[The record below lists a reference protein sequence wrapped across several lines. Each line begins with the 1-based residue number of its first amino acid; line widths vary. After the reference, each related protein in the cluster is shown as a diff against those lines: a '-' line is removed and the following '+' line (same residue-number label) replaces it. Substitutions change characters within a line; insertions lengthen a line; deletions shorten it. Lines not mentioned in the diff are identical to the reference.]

1 MLTCFDDF
9 LAVAEAGGTEVFPVL
24 PDHVTTSAQDLCLLS
39 FANDRVS
46 PMMMED
52 TEKREEGEKARSCRK
67 RRLFQQFDL
76 EEELA
81 MLPEDLEERAVL
93 GEEVNFRPPPGP
105 KRMEYYHLKD
115 YFAQDLDQK
124 VPVKCVDGLTNIA
137 DRVSCE
143 IDHYPDLIMVANRS
157 EIHRHLTKQ
166 GSKVVIHS
174 TIYGTAL
181 SDQVIYWCDERGEEK
196 SVALPRRVHAKLLES
211 APTYLQIFSLGQ
223 QAELRLA
230 SYAMEF
236 VGSFTI
242 YLDNDHRIYR
252 VEKEGNLKCKP
263 YPVADAVGVH
273 PVPLDASNKSPTT
286 SPASI

>member
-1 MLTCFDDF
+1 
-9 LAVAEAGGTEVFPVL
+9 
-24 PDHVTTSAQDLCLLS
+24 
-39 FANDRVS
+39 
-46 PMMMED
+46 
-52 TEKREEGEKARSCRK
+52 
-67 RRLFQQFDL
+67 
-76 EEELA
+76 
-81 MLPEDLEERAVL
+81 MLPEDLEERAVI

-105 KRMEYYHLKD
+105 KRSRPRVHLFPRMLKRDIRREYATMLSNVINSGDRKLISAFAHTFCVRSCRMVEYYHLKD

-124 VPVKCVDGLTNIA
+124 VPVKCVDGLANIA

-174 TIYGTAL
+174 TIYGTSL
-181 SDQVIYWCDERGEEK
+181 SDLVIYWCDERGEEK

-211 APTYLQIFSLGQ
+211 APTYLQICSLGQ

-252 VEKEGNLKCKP
+252 VEKEGNLKCRP
-263 YPVADAVGVH
+263 YAVADAVGVQ
-273 PVPLDASNKSPTT
+273 PLPLDSSKSSTT
-286 SPASI
+286 SPVSI